1 MVSSFFEG
9 TYDNS
14 FSQYD
19 SIYYAVKNQTNENE
33 LEKFLQNE
41 MDIFVGIQSIL
52 VPVSSPIFGFILD
65 SIQMAF
71 GNVHYAILSG
81 FRAGS
86 WCDRFQRTTESRQR
100 ASLPW
105 KSIIYSVLA
114 LYSISVFSSL
124 SLIRRVSFVLLSLSR
139 SFGTVGYDKG
149 SRGTHWPV
157 FLSLKIFY
165 KNMVNR

>member
-1 MVSSFFEG
+1 M
-9 TYDNS
+9 
-14 FSQYD
+14 
-19 SIYYAVKNQTNENE
+19 KNQTNENE

-81 FRAGS
+81 FRTGP
-86 WCDRFQRTTESRQR
+86 WCDRFQRTAESRQR

-105 KSIIYSVLA
+105 KSIIYSALA

-139 SFGTVGYDKG
+139 SFGTVGHDKG
-149 SRGTHWPV
+149 SLGTE
-157 FLSLKIFY
+157 IFG
-165 KNMVNR
+165 KNMMDNR

>member
-1 MVSSFFEG
+1 M
-9 TYDNS
+9 
-14 FSQYD
+14 
-19 SIYYAVKNQTNENE
+19 KNQTNENE

-65 SIQMAF
+65 SIQMTF

-81 FRAGS
+81 FRTGS
-86 WCDRFQRTTESRQR
+86 WCGRFQRTAESRQR

-105 KSIIYSVLA
+105 KSIIYSALA

-139 SFGTVGYDKG
+139 SFGTVGHD
-149 SRGTHWPV
+149 
-157 FLSLKIFY
+157 
-165 KNMVNR
+165 